1 LPGDAPCRLGR
12 RGQMSVYTV
21 LVDVSI
27 VNDWGTTV
35 VTHYRVTPDTLQR
48 LQAVGLTA
56 LYGHVHELNWE
67 EIPQDLMDVTVEV
80 EEEKGGLGGERRLST
95 LGIERRD
102 FGPFD
107 DEDDDE

>member
-1 LPGDAPCRLGR
+1 
-12 RGQMSVYTV
+12 MSVYTV

-35 VTHYRVTPDTLQR
+35 VTHYRVTPETLQR
-48 LQAVGLTA
+48 LQSAGLTS
-56 LYGHVHELNWE
+56 LYGHVHEICWDEN
-67 EIPQDLMDVTVEV
+67 PQDLMDEAVEV

-95 LGIERRD
+95 LGVERRD

-107 DEDDDE
+107 DDE